1 MQSSLSDPRAC
12 LRSSG
17 EYVSFIVRMCSRS
30 GDESGIS
37 EDGWRIELEHIQS
50 GGHWDFSAIDE
61 LERFLIDF
69 LEKMRKNNQV

>member
-1 MQSSLSDPRAC
+1 
-12 LRSSG
+12 
-17 EYVSFIVRMCSRS
+17 MCSRS